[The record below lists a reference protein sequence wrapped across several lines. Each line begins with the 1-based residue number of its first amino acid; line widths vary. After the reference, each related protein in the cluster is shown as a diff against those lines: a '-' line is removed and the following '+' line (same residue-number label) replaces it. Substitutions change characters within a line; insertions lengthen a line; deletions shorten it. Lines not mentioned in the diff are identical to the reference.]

1 MKGYKAFGEGMA
13 CLGKQYA
20 ENTVFEEPEAEV
32 CKAGMHFC
40 KQPIDVLRF
49 YPAAQAKEFAEV
61 EALDEAKTDDGV
73 KYCTKKLRVGAKL
86 SLRDLVNAQVTF
98 VREHC
103 ANEQN
108 ATPEK
113 PATAGEYGAATAGY
127 CGAATAGEYGA
138 ATAGY
143 CGAATAG
150 NCGAATAGEYG
161 AATAGEGGAATA
173 GNCGAATAGYCGAAT
188 AGEGGAATAGDCGA
202 ATARGSVSVG
212 ANGVGLVRAERPKA
226 RGGKGAV
233 LVLVKEN
240 ERGEIEH
247 IVQITVDGESVKENT
262 WYKVNADGGVE
273 EVND

>member
-1 MKGYKAFGEGMA
+1 MKGYKAFGEGMVFR
-13 CLGKQYA
+13 GKQYA

-49 YPAAQAKEFAEV
+49 YTAAEAKEFAEV

-86 SLRDLVNAQVTF
+86 SLRDLVKAQVTF
-98 VREHC
+98 VRERC

-108 ATPEK
+108 AIPGK
-113 PATAGEYGAATAGY
+113 PATAGNRGAATAGDYGAATAGNR
-127 CGAATAGEYGA
+127 GAATAGDRGAATAGNYGTATAGNRGAATAGDRGAATAGDYGA
-138 ATAGY
+138 ATAGNRGAATAGDR
-143 CGAATAG
+143 GAATAG
-150 NCGAATAGEYG
+150 NYG
-161 AATAGEGGAATA
+161 AATS
-173 GNCGAATAGYCGAAT
+173 
-188 AGEGGAATAGDCGA
+188 
-202 ATARGSVSVG
+202 RGSASVG

-233 LVLVKEN
+233 LVLAKED
-240 ERGEIEH
+240 ESGEIEH
-247 IVQITVDGESVKENT
+247 IVQITVDGESVKENS
-262 WYKVNADGGVE
+262 WYTVNADGCAE

>member
-40 KQPIDVLRF
+40 KQPIDVLRV

-86 SLRDLVNAQVTF
+86 SLRDLVNAQITF

-113 PATAGEYGAATAGY
+113 PATAG
-127 CGAATAGEYGA
+127 
-138 ATAGY
+138 
-143 CGAATAG
+143 
-150 NCGAATAGEYG
+150 NCGAATG
-161 AATAGEGGAATA
+161 
-173 GNCGAATAGYCGAAT
+173 
-188 AGEGGAATAGDCGA
+188 
-202 ATARGSVSVG
+202 RGSVSVG

-226 RGGKGAV
+226 RGGGGAV
-233 LVLVKEN
+233 LVLVKED

>member
-1 MKGYKAFGEGMA
+1 MKGYKAFGEGMVFR
-13 CLGKQYA
+13 GKQYA

-49 YPAAQAKEFAEV
+49 YTAAEAKEFAEV

-86 SLRDLVNAQVTF
+86 SLRDLVKAQVTF
-98 VREHC
+98 VRERC

-108 ATPEK
+108 AIPGK
-113 PATAGEYGAATAGY
+113 PATAGNRGAATAGDYGAATAGNR
-127 CGAATAGEYGA
+127 GAATAGDR
-138 ATAGY
+138 
-143 CGAATAG
+143 GAATAG
-150 NCGAATAGEYG
+150 NYGTATAGNRGAATAGDR
-161 AATAGEGGAATA
+161 GAATA
-173 GNCGAATAGYCGAAT
+173 GNYGAATS
-188 AGEGGAATAGDCGA
+188 
-202 ATARGSVSVG
+202 RGSASVG

-233 LVLVKEN
+233 LVLAKED
-240 ERGEIEH
+240 ESGEIEH
-247 IVQITVDGESVKENT
+247 IVQITVDGESVKENS
-262 WYKVNADGGVE
+262 WYTVNADGCAE

>member
-40 KQPIDVLRF
+40 KQPIDVLRV

-86 SLRDLVNAQVTF
+86 SLRDLVNAQITF

-113 PATAGEYGAATAGY
+113 PATAG
-127 CGAATAGEYGA
+127 
-138 ATAGY
+138 
-143 CGAATAG
+143 

-161 AATAGEGGAATA
+161 AATAG
-173 GNCGAATAGYCGAAT
+173 NYGAAT
-188 AGEGGAATAGDCGA
+188 AGEGGAATAGEYGAATAGEYGAATAGNYGAATAGNCGA
-202 ATARGSVSVG
+202 ATGRGSVSVG

-226 RGGKGAV
+226 RGGGGAV
-233 LVLVKEN
+233 LVLVKED

>member
-113 PATAGEYGAATAGY
+113 PATAGEYGAATAG
-127 CGAATAGEYGA
+127 
-138 ATAGY
+138 
-143 CGAATAG
+143 
-150 NCGAATAGEYG
+150 
-161 AATAGEGGAATA
+161 
-173 GNCGAATAGYCGAAT
+173 
-188 AGEGGAATAGDCGA
+188 EGGAATAGDCGA